1 MCYILN
7 CVYYIFNNSFTSYN
21 IKMDKQ
27 KLEAE
32 KIALTKQYEKL
43 LVEINRYWQ
52 DEKLIE
58 KFEKTKNRI
67 NEIKYIL
74 DNNK

>member
-1 MCYILN
+1 
-7 CVYYIFNNSFTSYN
+7 
-21 IKMDKQ
+21 MDKQ
-27 KLEAE
+27 KLKQLEEE

-43 LVEINRYWQ
+43 LVEVNRYWQ

-67 NEIKYIL
+67 NEIKQVL
-74 DNNK
+74 DNNQIQWN

>member
-7 CVYYIFNNSFTSYN
+7 RIYYILNNSFTSYN

-43 LVEINRYWQ
+43 LVEANRYWQ

-67 NEIKYIL
+67 NEIKKIL
-74 DNNK
+74 DNN

>member
-1 MCYILN
+1 
-7 CVYYIFNNSFTSYN
+7 
-21 IKMDKQ
+21 MDKQ
-27 KLEAE
+27 KLEKLEAE

-67 NEIKYIL
+67 NEIKKIL